1 MRIAGRAAKG
11 TLGLLLTL
19 GFGLAPAAAQNLD
32 LDEVGAA
39 LALPIVTGPDTAT
52 EIVVTNAGN
61 ATRLH
66 LVVLSGDAE
75 DRWQAQNFDCEVTRN
90 ETTLFVFSSDGAGG
104 SLLTY
109 ECLDDNGDSTL
120 FEDVPLAAATGIFF
134 VSLEDPVS
142 GQTVN
147 TNQIFGDAAVIDFGV
162 GTAYSV
168 GAIPFQGKSITA
180 GVADRKYRF
189 DNVEYSAFPSKLA
202 TNFLA
207 PREDAEAVVDAELIL
222 FTLDGS
228 TGSPPPPPAQVSIKF
243 YNDDEKVHS
252 AGHAFDC
259 FDIVAL
265 TQIDPR
271 FAEPA
276 LGSEAGHLVLTP
288 QTVTYPNLAHDATFS
303 GAGNVLGVRKPPVHG
318 WLVQATNA
326 FTDVPVPVFDQVNA
340 GPPTNGIL
348 SRDND
353 LAQSFTP
360 SLDSLDFVD
369 LAAQSRTPTLQ
380 QVRVDIRSGGV
391 TGPVIGM
398 SEMLTLPLVG
408 LGELTRFPFPMPV
421 ALIPG
426 STFVIDLVHV
436 SGGAG
441 GWGATDDSYPGG
453 TGFVNNNEAIIEDF
467 IFRTGRFEIVAANQA
482 AWARPLAQ
490 SQTGI
495 VPSTGDTPVFFAP

>member
-19 GFGLAPAAAQNLD
+19 GLAPAAAQNLD

-52 EIVVTNAGN
+52 EIVVTNAGS

-75 DRWQAQNFDCEVTRN
+75 DRWQAQNFGCEVTRN
-90 ETTLFVFSSDGAGG
+90 ETTLFVFSSDGASG

-120 FEDVPLAAATGIFF
+120 FEDVPFGAATGIFF
-134 VSLEDPVS
+134 VGLEDPAS

-162 GTAYSV
+162 GSAYSV
-168 GAIPFQGKSITA
+168 GAIPFQGMSITE

-207 PREDAEAVVDAELIL
+207 PREDAEAAVDAELIL

-228 TGSPPPPPAQVSIKF
+228 TDNPPPPPARVSIKF
-243 YNDDEKVHS
+243 YNDDEMVHS

-271 FAEPA
+271 FAASA
-276 LGSEAGHLVLTP
+276 LGSKAGHLVLTP
-288 QTVTYPNLAHDATFS
+288 QTVTYPNLAHDAAFS
-303 GAGNVLGVRKPPVHG
+303 GAGNVLGVRRPPVHG
-318 WLVQATNA
+318 WIVQRSELTAAPDPTVVVFNGMGTFTTPRLETGGVIVTGSA
-326 FTDVPVPVFDQVNA
+326 DVNVDTSEGLGIVGGSDNKFVGFPESISFSFDFPSVTDVV
-340 GPPTNGIL
+340 L
-348 SRDND
+348 SRAGLRGIPTANAELEAFEPGGASLGTLTLD
-353 LAQSFTP
+353 LIFNNPLTVSALFGDVPLESFTLTP
-360 SLDSLDFVD
+360 LNNLFLGTEISVSRISFV
-369 LAAQSRTPTLQ
+369 PK
-380 QVRVDIRSGGV
+380 
-391 TGPVIGM
+391 GPGFD
-398 SEMLTLPLVG
+398 T
-408 LGELTRFPFPMPV
+408 
-421 ALIPG
+421 A
-426 STFVIDLVHV
+426 
-436 SGGAG
+436 
-441 GWGATDDSYPGG
+441 WG
-453 TGFVNNNEAIIEDF
+453 
-467 IFRTGRFEIVAANQA
+467 
-482 AWARPLAQ
+482 RPLAQ

-495 VPSTGDTPVFFAP
+495 VPSTGDTPVFFTP